1 MQLAH
6 LSWHKAEPILKN
18 PDTLVVIPVGS
29 TEQHGPVG
37 PLGTDWLIP
46 EWIADEMEKR
56 CDILVTPVVPFGVAT
71 HHTSFPGT
79 IDMGLDTMTGIFR
92 GIFESLT
99 RHGAR
104 RFLVVNGHGGNDPA
118 IERAG
123 LETARRTGAL
133 ISLLNW
139 WSIAPQLNPEW
150 TTGHGDAQEVSA
162 ISFIHPE
169 LVDLENCP
177 ETRVNNLSDDLVFTH
192 LSSLK
197 FHGANVK
204 LVRDIRLGIP
214 EGGYGGIPSEKATAE
229 WGRAMMPAIVDYF
242 CEFAEAFRKIP
253 LDRPVEKI

>member
-1 MQLAH
+1 MKLAH
-6 LSWHKAEPILKN
+6 LSWHKAEPILQN

-46 EWIADEMEKR
+46 EWIVNEMEKR
-56 CDILVTPVVPFGVAT
+56 CDILATPVVPFGVAT

-104 RFLVVNGHGGNDPA
+104 RFLIVNGHGGNDPA

-123 LETARRTGAL
+123 LEIARKTGAL
-133 ISLLNW
+133 VALLNW

-150 TTGHGDAQEVSA
+150 TTGHGDAPQGLPRNPREQ
-162 ISFIHPE
+162 P
-169 LVDLENCP
+169 L
-177 ETRVNNLSDDLVFTH
+177 
-192 LSSLK
+192 
-197 FHGANVK
+197 
-204 LVRDIRLGIP
+204 
-214 EGGYGGIPSEKATAE
+214 
-229 WGRAMMPAIVDYF
+229 GRARLHAPLEPQIPRRQR
-242 CEFAEAFRKIP
+242 EARARHP
-253 LDRPVEKI
+253 TRDS